1 MLKLKSIFLLKMI
14 RNSACKCVQYKNWKK
29 FFFFFQVM
37 NSTKFLV
44 DTL

>member
-29 FFFFFQVM
+29 FFFQVM